1 MLRAHWKST
10 VDRSRFHGTLVA
22 GTERWEIYFVEV
34 RRTDLDWLVD
44 CVLVGPRV
52 LHVTLRCRSGVN
64 HTQTAQRLMSAL
76 RRWLAAGDC
85 RDAACVDVDVDD
97 GLGLTA

>member
-1 MLRAHWKST
+1 MLRAHWQST
-10 VDRSRFHGTLVA
+10 VERSRFHGAVVA
-22 GTERWEIYFVEV
+22 GGERWEIHFVEV
-34 RRTDLDWLVD
+34 QRTDLDWLVK

-76 RRWLAAGDC
+76 RGWLTAGDY
-85 RDAACVDVDVDD
+85 RDAAYIDVED

>member
-1 MLRAHWKST
+1 MLRAHWQST

-22 GTERWEIYFVEV
+22 GRERWEIYFVEV
-34 RRTDLDWLVD
+34 QRTDMDWLVD
-44 CVLVGPRV
+44 CVLVGARV
-52 LHVTLRCRSGVN
+52 LHVTLRCRSDATHAHV
-64 HTQTAQRLMSAL
+64 AQRLMSAL

-85 RDAACVDVDVDD
+85 RDSTYIEVED